1 MAEQPL
7 QIATDGAC
15 LSNPGPG
22 GWAWT
27 TETTSACGDKPAST
41 NQEMEL
47 RAVLEALRA
56 HPGRPVEVIT
66 DSQYAI
72 NCLTVWL
79 AGWQRNGWRTAS
91 RKPVKHRELIEAIA
105 GEVGTRPVSFTKVRG
120 HAGHVLNEQADRLA
134 NAVAR
139 RGQAR

>member
-1 MAEQPL
+1 M
-7 QIATDGAC
+7 
-15 LSNPGPG
+15 
-22 GWAWT
+22 
-27 TETTSACGDKPAST
+27 
-41 NQEMEL
+41 
-47 RAVLEALRA
+47 LEALRA
-56 HPGRPVEVIT
+56 HPGRPVQVIT